1 MDEPKTQQTLFK
13 NILFCTDFSEN
24 ADLAFDSA
32 VWLAKQHPGCSLTL
46 LHIVPE
52 SDAQFWKTYIYEV
65 DNVDQKAK
73 NDIDSRVNEAYRS
86 RIPKDLAF
94 KAEFRVGKD
103 SMEILDYAEK
113 EKIDLIVMGRHGKS
127 GLQKAFFGNVVE
139 KVVRKAPCAVLV
151 IPQM

>member
-1 MDEPKTQQTLFK
+1 MDKQTPFQ

-24 ADLAFDSA
+24 ADFAFDSA
-32 VWLAKQHPGCSLTL
+32 VWLAKQNPGCTLTL
-46 LHIVPE
+46 LHVVPE

-73 NDIDSRVNEAYRS
+73 NDIDERVNQTYRC
-86 RIPKDLAF
+86 RIPSGLAF

-103 SMEILDYAEK
+103 SLEILDYAEK
-113 EKIDLIVMGRHGKS
+113 EKIDLIVIGRHGKS
-127 GLQKAFFGNVVE
+127 GFRKAFFGNVVE

-151 IPQM
+151 IPLI